1 MVVTLQLL
9 AADDAQMQRHLT
21 MRAAILEREHLAT
34 AAAVQN
40 DRLPGEAAT
49 QGLTGRQFV
58 RPGEWIPVVRVRAHA
73 PQIGGRCGGRA
84 QCEQV

>member
-1 MVVTLQLL
+1 VVVTFQLL
-9 AADDAQMQRHLT
+9 AADDAQVQWHLT
-21 MRAAILEREHLAT
+21 MRTAILKREHLAT

-49 QGLTGRQFV
+49 QGLTGRQLV
-58 RPGEWIPVVRVRAHA
+58 RPGEWVPVVRVRAHA
-73 PQIGGRCGGRA
+73 PQIGGRCSGRS